1 MNYFVDITGRTFGEL
16 TALRVVRVL
25 TRQGLRR
32 NKTIPVWE
40 FKCSCGKTIEARIDK
55 VLMEYVQS
63 CGCKQKRMRSDFGS
77 HNKTHGCTSSW
88 LYRRHN
94 ALRFIAKARNLD
106 WVWPDFPAF
115 LAWFMQKYPGV
126 AVQGRKTIPKGYRFI
141 RDSQLRGFTRE
152 NLKFIGPD
160 GREVYRLD

>member
-1 MNYFVDITGRTFGEL
+1 MDYFEDITGKTFGLL
-16 TALRVVRVL
+16 TALRIVRVL

-32 NKTIPVWE
+32 NKSVPVWE
-40 FKCSCGKTIEARIDK
+40 FRCECGNLVEVRADK

-63 CGCKQKRMRSDFGS
+63 CGCAQKKMRSNFGT

-88 LYRRHN
+88 LYRRYN
-94 ALRFIAKARNLD
+94 ALRCSARSRGLD
-106 WVWPDFPAF
+106 WVWPDFSAF
-115 LAWFMQKYPGV
+115 FAWFRQKYPGV
-126 AVQGRKTIPKGYRFI
+126 AVQGRKTLPKGYHFI
-141 RDSQLRGFTRE
+141 RDSQMRGFTRE